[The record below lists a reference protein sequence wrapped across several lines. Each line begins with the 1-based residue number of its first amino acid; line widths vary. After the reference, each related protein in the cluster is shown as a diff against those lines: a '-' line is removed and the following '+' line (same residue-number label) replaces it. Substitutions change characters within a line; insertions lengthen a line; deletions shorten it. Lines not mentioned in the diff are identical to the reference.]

1 MVALV
6 AALSVPAFANSIYWE
21 DGDGAS
27 GTITSAGWNDLQTA
41 VDLAQAKAKTEA
53 DGVTRSRGKV
63 HVEGASYQRAAG
75 DSTVGDLLI
84 REKTSYNPG
93 PGPVDVNLPAVDLK
107 GGYDVTFTTQGA
119 KTTLDVNG
127 AASAN
132 NQYRVL
138 QVSAPAT
145 LVDNFTVTKGKPSKA
160 LGGGIYV
167 SSTGDNATLQ
177 NLTVT
182 NNYTYGSYGSA
193 DGGGIALNKAN
204 GVRVSSCEITGN
216 KANDTGGGIYVAN
229 SGSNSAP
236 VIVEHS
242 TISGNSTVKT
252 NYNYSGNS
260 GGGVCVVQS
269 GTTTPASRVLI
280 ANCEIEGNQ
289 SRLGSGVFFSSWHT
303 ATRLVVFGSTITG
316 NYWNTPTAY
325 KGQGNAIHAGVR
337 ANIIVANS
345 TVADNAHP
353 TVPGQYGVFAQY
365 GSWGGAGRIV
375 FVNSVLSDND
385 NGMYDLRYRSGSGA
399 GSAYTD
405 LQNSTVN
412 EANYYERDDT
422 EGNVNS
428 TTFLAALTAGLPTN
442 AYHSRDATGA
452 LSSLIEQNLEGDP
465 SFVDGVDPDPYQLT
479 PGSSL
484 ALNNGLTFDD
494 AGGFTYV
501 DANYDGN
508 YDALYD
514 IIVAGT
520 VPAGNHFVYMTDL
533 LGNPRLVGVI
543 DRGAYEQGVP
553 PIPEPAGLALMLLG
567 LPLLGRRRRKGRS
580 CIMRMWTVGLLVTG
594 LAVAFAL
601 PGYADEIKWDDGDGG
616 SGSYSGV
623 NFTWDNMQAAITSAE
638 GGGSGGTVK
647 VSGNL
652 TRPAGDAAT
661 GDLNVAAG
669 NLAISGGWDAAF
681 ANQDL
686 VNKSVLNVNGKFT
699 GANSGYDANNS
710 FRVMKV
716 DASNTTVHN
725 FEITGGRTEGNS
737 GAGVSGN
744 GTGVYVTSKGNN
756 TTLQNLTVTGN
767 LMSTQGYR
775 PGKGGGGIAVTG
787 GSQTTE
793 LTGVKITHCEVSNN
807 RAMERGGGIYAA
819 NAGTSASPMIVEY
832 CDVTGNSVS
841 GETYRPYARGGGIAL
856 GSGDYDNDH
865 YVLIANTKITENLAS
880 QGGGIYNNTFED
892 ECRVIVVNSLI
903 EGNREKTSS
912 VGGAGGIWGPTG
924 GRTYIVNSNVVDNIK
939 DGDTTKTGIEARR
952 YSWRGSDGRLV
963 FINSLTADNNGML
976 VDADPSGGGAQEAH
990 IDFRNTTVDEVVF
1003 YQYNQAT
1010 PPDATSPTLAGALL
1024 FPPPGTVAAKFHS
1037 IDAAGV
1043 IVQTMQA
1050 NIDGDITLA
1059 VNMLDKGLTG
1069 AGAGY
1074 TYVDVNHDGN
1084 YDALLDVIVAG
1095 TPPAGS
1101 HFAYLTDLA
1110 GAQRLVGSE
1119 IDRGAHELAAAPIPE
1134 PAGLALMLLGLP
1146 LLRRR
1151 RS

>member
-1 MVALV
+1 LF
-6 AALSVPAFANSIYWE
+6 L
-21 DGDGAS
+21 DGA
-27 GTITSAGWNDLQTA
+27 
-41 VDLAQAKAKTEA
+41 
-53 DGVTRSRGKV
+53 
-63 HVEGASYQRAAG
+63 
-75 DSTVGDLLI
+75 
-84 REKTSYNPG
+84 
-93 PGPVDVNLPAVDLK
+93 
-107 GGYDVTFTTQGA
+107 
-119 KTTLDVNG
+119 
-127 AASAN
+127 
-132 NQYRVL
+132 
-138 QVSAPAT
+138 
-145 LVDNFTVTKGKPSKA
+145 
-160 LGGGIYV
+160 
-167 SSTGDNATLQ
+167 
-177 NLTVT
+177 
-182 NNYTYGSYGSA
+182 
-193 DGGGIALNKAN
+193 
-204 GVRVSSCEITGN
+204 
-216 KANDTGGGIYVAN
+216 
-229 SGSNSAP
+229 
-236 VIVEHS
+236 
-242 TISGNSTVKT
+242 
-252 NYNYSGNS
+252 
-260 GGGVCVVQS
+260 
-269 GTTTPASRVLI
+269 
-280 ANCEIEGNQ
+280 
-289 SRLGSGVFFSSWHT
+289 
-303 ATRLVVFGSTITG
+303 
-316 NYWNTPTAY
+316 
-325 KGQGNAIHAGVR
+325 
-337 ANIIVANS
+337 
-345 TVADNAHP
+345 
-353 TVPGQYGVFAQY
+353 
-365 GSWGGAGRIV
+365 
-375 FVNSVLSDND
+375 
-385 NGMYDLRYRSGSGA
+385 
-399 GSAYTD
+399 
-405 LQNSTVN
+405 
-412 EANYYERDDT
+412 
-422 EGNVNS
+422 
-428 TTFLAALTAGLPTN
+428 
-442 AYHSRDATGA
+442 
-452 LSSLIEQNLEGDP
+452 
-465 SFVDGVDPDPYQLT
+465 DPDPYQLT

-543 DRGAYEQGVP
+543 DRGAYELSGM
-553 PIPEPAGLALMLLG
+553 PIPEPGVLALFALG
-567 LPLLGRRRRKGRS
+567 LPALMRRRRKKERS
-580 CIMRMWTVGLLVTG
+580 CRMRKLMVGLLVTG
-594 LAVAFAL
+594 LAVALAL
-601 PGYADEIKWDDGDGG
+601 PGYADEIRWDDGDGG

-623 NFTWDNMQAAITSAE
+623 NFTWDNMQAAITNAE
-638 GGGSGGTVK
+638 GGGGGGGAGTVK
-647 VSGNL
+647 VSGSL
-652 TRPAGDAAT
+652 TRPADDPAT
-661 GDLNVAAG
+661 GDLEVNTGKVS
-669 NLAISGGWDAAF
+669 ISGGWDAAF
-681 ANQDL
+681 ASQDF

-710 FRVMKV
+710 FRVLKI
-716 DASNTTVHN
+716 DASDTTVDN

-737 GAGVSGN
+737 AAGVSGN
-744 GTGVYVTSKGNN
+744 GTGVYVTSNGNN
-756 TTLQNLTVTGN
+756 TTLQNLKVTGN

-775 PGKGGGGIAVTG
+775 PGKGGGGIAVVG

-793 LTGVKITHCEVSNN
+793 LTGVKITHSEVSSN

-880 QGGGIYNNTFED
+880 QGGGLYNNTFED

-912 VGGAGGIWGPTG
+912 EGGAGGIWGPTG
-924 GRTYIVNSNVVDNIK
+924 GRTYIVNSNVVDNINAN
-939 DGDTTKTGIEARR
+939 DPNATGIEARR

-990 IDFRNTTVDEVVF
+990 IDFRNTTVDEVIF

-1010 PPDATSPTLAGALL
+1010 PPDDTSPTLAGALA
-1024 FPPPGTVAAKFHS
+1024 FPTAGTIPPMFHS
-1037 IDAAGV
+1037 IDAAGA

-1095 TPPAGS
+1095 TLPAGS

-1119 IDRGAHELAAAPIPE
+1119 IDRGAYELAAAPIPE

-1151 RS
+1151 RA